1 MFRAETAVRRAKQA
15 VLFVTTDEVPKGQT
29 VQFHVVLNAI
39 RARAGF
45 DEFVKNSRGP
55 SRAAVIGL
63 PSSAPRILPAGL
75 AGLPAGPDLPVPHC
89 VASV

>member
-1 MFRAETAVRRAKQA
+1 MRRAKQA
-15 VLFVTTDEVPKGQT
+15 VLFVTTDEVPKGRT
-29 VQFHVVLNAI
+29 VQFHVVLDAI
-39 RARAGF
+39 RARAGL

-75 AGLPAGPDLPVPHC
+75 SGIPARPDLPAPHC
-89 VASV
+89 VSSV